1 MFIHFSAGNLKT
13 DTEIEELLESGN
25 FAVFT
30 QGVSHSF
37 IYITSNN
44 VFRMP
49 EKHRIK
55 KLSSDKM

>member
-1 MFIHFSAGNLKT
+1 MILIHFSAGNLKT

-37 IYITSNN
+37 IYITTITYSECMKNN
-44 VFRMP
+44 
-49 EKHRIK
+49 
-55 KLSSDKM
+55 DKNFKWL